1 MATITLNW
9 DEIGSALDAYYVP
22 ELALIL
28 MGILAILIVRQY
40 LKNKESQAYNLLVF
54 LGVILGA
61 VMLFL
66 TVSYREGWATY
77 TLIIVAIASFAM
89 IIRPFR
95 EVHFSALFGLM
106 TAAIVYI
113 YLGSVTGDFEILAT
127 GYPRIILAFI
137 SGAFVFMLLNF
148 LEQLVQFFGKLLNAW
163 PILLILG
170 LICIA
175 EAVAVLLG
183 YGSIINLLSDL
194 YAEANMTNS
203 WVNL

>member
-1 MATITLNW
+1 
-9 DEIGSALDAYYVP
+9 
-22 ELALIL
+22 
-28 MGILAILIVRQY
+28 
-40 LKNKESQAYNLLVF
+40 
-54 LGVILGA
+54 
-61 VMLFL
+61 
-66 TVSYREGWATY
+66 
-77 TLIIVAIASFAM
+77 
-89 IIRPFR
+89 
-95 EVHFSALFGLM
+95 M